1 MGRRSWG
8 GGPETTALKWFGRVD
23 VSAVENEF
31 AGPRGNRSGTGSF
44 CVRELEYE
52 LPDSLIAQE
61 PAAVRGQSRMLVV
74 DRETGELTD
83 ARVKDLPQY
92 LTPKDVLVL
101 NNTRVL
107 PAKFVLVRESGG
119 RIEGL
124 FLHDH
129 SGGEW
134 EVLLKG
140 ANRVAEGENLNFES
154 ECRTWSVQTVSR
166 GERGRWRIR
175 VKPMTFVAEVLDKVG
190 RMPLPPYIKR
200 DKGADVRDEGDR
212 ERYQT
217 VFANKDGAVAAP
229 TAGLH
234 FTPQMLSDIKESG
247 VGVEYVTL
255 HVGYGTFAPL
265 EVDDLA
271 DHDMHSEFYELD
283 RQVGRRL
290 MEVRQSGGRV
300 VGVGTTSARVLE
312 TAWNLTRWEGDTNG
326 WTDLFC
332 YPPYEIKGVDTLLT
346 NFHLPKSTLLAL
358 VMSFAGIDLIR
369 KAYAHAIEEKYRFF
383 SYGDAML
390 IL

>member
-1 MGRRSWG
+1 M
-8 GGPETTALKWFGRVD
+8 

-31 AGPRGNRSGTGSF
+31 AGPRGNRSGAGSF

-74 DRETGELTD
+74 DRNTGELTD
-83 ARVKDLPQY
+83 ARVRDLPNY

-124 FLHDH
+124 FLHDY
-129 SGGEW
+129 GNGEW

-140 ANRVAEGENLNFES
+140 ANRVAEGEILNFES
-154 ECRTWSVQTVSR
+154 DCRKWSVEAVSR

-175 VKPMTFVAEVLDKVG
+175 VKPISFVADVLDKVG

-217 VFANKDGAVAAP
+217 VFANRDGAVAAP

-290 MEVRQSGGRV
+290 MEVRQNGGRV

-332 YPPYEIKGVDTLLT
+332 YPPYKIGGVDTLLT
-346 NFHLPKSTLLAL
+346 NFHLPRVRCWLWLCPL
-358 VMSFAGIDLIR
+358 RVLI
-369 KAYAHAIEEKYRFF
+369 
-383 SYGDAML
+383 
-390 IL
+390 